1 MAFGS
6 DLLGETHEQ
15 QSNELLIRAEVLG
28 NQQALRAATTVA
40 ARVLNQPDTLGV
52 VRAGAYADLLFVDG
66 NPLED
71 IRVLLGQGERLK
83 AIMKNGAWF
92 KEGLAS

>member
-1 MAFGS
+1 
-6 DLLGETHEQ
+6 
-15 QSNELLIRAEVLG
+15 LIRAEVLG
-28 NQQALRAATTVA
+28 NQEALRAATTVA